1 MNEFKFRH
9 ELKFVCTEY
18 ELNLIEQRIKNVCSK
33 DLHAGIDGKYSIR
46 SLYFDTYNDEYYLE
60 NKMGID
66 CRKKY
71 RIRIYNGSTEAIKL
85 ECKYAYRGMKAKEV
99 CNISIAQY
107 YDILDNNPTVIQ
119 NDEQKL
125 LETFVIEKNMKL
137 LKPKIIV
144 EYERTPYIYRAGNVR
159 VTFDRNI
166 MSSTDIEH
174 FTNGDLSRR
183 NIMPEGVH
191 LLEVKYDD
199 FLPSTILKLITA
211 EQMLRKTSFSK
222 YMLCRDYN
230 NR

>member
-33 DLHAGIDGKYSIR
+33 DLYVGIDGKYSIR

-66 CRKKY
+66 DRKKY
-71 RIRIYNGSTEAIKL
+71 RIRIYNGNTEVIKL
-85 ECKYAYRGMKAKEV
+85 ECKHTYRGMKAKEV
-99 CNISIAQY
+99 CNISISQY
-107 YDILDNNPTVIQ
+107 YDILDNNKIFIQ

-125 LETFVIEKNMKL
+125 LETFAIEKNIKL

-144 EYERTPYIYRAGNVR
+144 EYERTPYIYIAGNVR

-166 MSSTDIEH
+166 TSSTDIEH
-174 FTNGDLSRR
+174 FQSGDLSRR
-183 NIMPEGVH
+183 NIMPEGIHV
-191 LLEVKYDD
+191 LEVKYDE
-199 FLPSTILKLITA
+199 FLPSALLELITA
-211 EQMLRKTSFSK
+211 EQKLHKTSFSK
-222 YMLCRDYN
+222 YMLCRDYS